1 MRTTKKT
8 ATALLFILALCS
20 SQANAQFFKKLKE
33 KLDEA
38 SQQQNSSSSSTSS
51 FGYKEPAK
59 IKSDLT
65 FLGKYNSLTIRGKS
79 TYDVAPIF
87 EVEITD
93 DSRKNDDG
101 TISLFLGTEY
111 TENGRTGRG
120 EYFRREITKDQV
132 YFDDNGNEKFLMKI
146 DNNTLV
152 VVQLDKKTWD
162 RLTINDCIMMEI
174 WSKDKS
180 VLEKIKAKGT
190 PYKYTEDAVL
200 TSYIQKA
207 LDLNKTKESAKDAD
221 RLAEHEQLFKYAEL
235 PPVSKFQPASV
246 KKALPE
252 VIKKSMAKYRPQEE
266 ILYYYI
272 GFKTGVSVEDNWNLV
287 KEARRNDLGL
297 DKIVT
302 KRCVTAIVVS
312 KNTRG
317 EYYYNF
323 FQVYED
329 AVLGVMD
336 GSKFTG
342 EYYTNAIGGP
352 YGLAKANAMANKG
365 K

>member
-1 MRTTKKT
+1 MKKI
-8 ATALLFILALCS
+8 AAIFLLALCS
-20 SQANAQFFKKLKE
+20 SQANAQLFKKLKE
-33 KLDEA
+33 KLNEGKQA
-38 SQQQNSSSSSTSS
+38 QSSSSGSTSKY
-51 FGYKEPAK
+51 GYKEPEK

-65 FLGKYNSLTIRGKS
+65 IVGKYNSLTILGKS
-79 TYDVAPIF
+79 TYDIMPIF
-87 EVEITD
+87 EVELID
-93 DSRKNDDG
+93 ESNKNDDG
-101 TISLFLGTEY
+101 SISLFLKTKY
-111 TENGRTGRG
+111 TENGRTGSG
-120 EYFRREITKDQV
+120 ELFRKEITKDQV
-132 YFDDNGNEKFLMKI
+132 YFDNNGNEKFLMKI

-200 TSYIQKA
+200 TSYVQKA
-207 LDLNKTKESAKDAD
+207 LDLNKTKESAGDAKK
-221 RLAEHEQLFKYAEL
+221 LEEHEQLFKYAEL
-235 PPVSKFQPASV
+235 PPISKFQPASV
-246 KKALPE
+246 KKVLPE

-266 ILYYYI
+266 VLYYYI
-272 GFKTGVSVEDNWNLV
+272 GFQKGVSVDDNWNLV

-312 KNTRG
+312 KNSRG

-329 AVLGVMD
+329 MFPGVMD

-342 EYYTNAIGGP
+342 QYYTNSIGGP
-352 YGLAKANAMANKG
+352 YGIAKANAMANKG